1 MWGVFM
7 NKRAEHIQ
15 IRRSFFVAL
24 VIICIMSIIIVTTIQ
39 QLYWTQEKESKQYIT
54 EMTDKYRSDLEQEI
68 KDDFSELNSMATYLS
83 ADFTDD
89 RLFSILRGIRY
100 YNSFINIGFV
110 SVDKKGIFI
119 STSSSD
125 FIHIDNVKLKSVD
138 NALTGNAS
146 VCLSDLLNEK
156 QHSNFYFANPVFKNH
171 KLAGALV
178 GVCSN
183 LKFLSIT
190 NKPYLNNTGH
200 IQLIDSNGNLLL
212 NSRDKIL
219 GQNVANI
226 FELENI
232 FLTSKKAFQSSLAN
246 GKSRFTSLSHD
257 NKNYWV
263 YFSPLSVNDWFII
276 SYVPQAHLST
286 SYKNLTKTIIFI
298 LLGTLLLFLI
308 LFIYIYTLMKKNRE
322 VIYQLAY
329 SDSLTGLP
337 NKNQFE
343 EDAGTCIQKP
353 QDFALV
359 HLNIN
364 NFKFFNELMGFDMG
378 DRLLLHI
385 TKEIKSCV
393 AEGEYYCRDFADHFC
408 LLLSF
413 TTKEILQK
421 RLNHLLEQ
429 ISHFSEIEK
438 IDYIIVCC
446 CGVKI
451 IDNETKHSNFH
462 TLLDKAYMAL
472 DGTKE
477 MHKNSIVYFD
487 EVLHKETVKKNNI
500 LNHMHQALENGEF
513 VPYLQPKVNLSNG
526 KIAGAE
532 ALVRWV
538 DKKEKPIYYP
548 DEFISIFEEN
558 GFIVQLDLYILE
570 QVCKK
575 NASMDR
581 FWTHCY
587 PNFCQSVT
595 HSFLPVRL
603 P

>member
-1 MWGVFM
+1 M
-7 NKRAEHIQ
+7 NKQAEHIQ
-15 IRRSFFVAL
+15 IRRSFFIAL

-100 YNSFINIGFV
+100 YNSFINIGYV
-110 SVDKKGIFI
+110 SVDNKGTFI

-125 FIHIDNVKLKSVD
+125 FIHIDNVELDSV
-138 NALTGNAS
+138 NAAFTGNAS
-146 VCLSDLLNEK
+146 VCLSNLLNKK

-178 GVCSN
+178 GVRSN

-190 NKPYLNNTGH
+190 NKSYLNNTGH
-200 IQLIDSNGNLLL
+200 IQLIDSSGNLLL

-219 GQNVANI
+219 GQNVTNI
-226 FELENI
+226 FELKNA

-246 GKSRFTSLSHD
+246 GKSSFTSLSHD
-257 NKNYWV
+257 GKSYWV
-263 YFSPLSVNDWFII
+263 YFTPLSVNDWFVI
-276 SYVPQAHLST
+276 SYVPQSHLST
-286 SYKNLTKTIIFI
+286 TYKNLTKTTIFI
-298 LLGTLLLFLI
+298 LFGTLLLFLI
-308 LFIYIYTLMKKNRE
+308 LFIYIYSLMKRNRE
-322 VIYQLAY
+322 FIYQLAY
-329 SDSLTGLP
+329 TDSLTGLP
-337 NKNQFE
+337 NKNHFE
-343 EDAGTCIQKP
+343 EDVSACIQKSD
-353 QDFALV
+353 DFALV

-393 AEGEYYCRDFADHFC
+393 TESEYYCRDFADHFC

-413 TTKEILQK
+413 TTKESLQN

-429 ISHFSEIEK
+429 ISLFSEIEK

-451 IDNETKHSNFH
+451 IDNTTKSSNFH

-526 KIAGAE
+526 KISGAE

-538 DKKEKPIYYP
+538 DKMKNR
-548 DEFISIFEEN
+548 FIIQMNLFLFLRKMDLLSNLIFI
-558 GFIVQLDLYILE
+558 F
-570 QVCKK
+570 
-575 NASMDR
+575 
-581 FWTHCY
+581 
-587 PNFCQSVT
+587 
-595 HSFLPVRL
+595 
-603 P
+603 